1 MVKKIDLKKFF
12 KNKKILITGH
22 TGFKGSWLSAWLLK
36 FGCKVVGISKNIPTK
51 PSNFLSLNLNKKIKN
66 YFINIEN
73 FKDVKKIILKEK
85 PNIIFHFAAQ
95 AIVSESYKNPIDTV
109 NTNTIGSLNIL
120 HTSSLLKKKCVCI
133 MITSD
138 KCYFN
143 LEKNSGYNENSLLG
157 GKDMYSGSKA
167 AAEIILNSYFHS
179 FSKKNKNLLFC
190 TARAGNVIGGGDWS
204 KDRLIPDIMKAW
216 GKSRKAKIK
225 NSQSIRPWQHVLEPL
240 YGYMKTAYYL
250 HNKKILNGSSFNFGP
265 SSSKSYKVIDL
276 IKNLEIFRKQKKQYV
291 IQKTY
296 RFKETKI
303 LKLNSLKAKKKL
315 KWKTILNIKEMTFFI
330 SDWYNNFFNKKK
342 NMYDFTINQI
352 NQYEKKIEKD
362 LKSKGI

>member
-1 MVKKIDLKKFF
+1 MEIKKNLMVKKIDLKKFF

-51 PSNFLSLNLNKKIKN
+51 PSNFLSLSLNKKIKN
-66 YFINIEN
+66 YFINNEN

-85 PNIIFHFAAQ
+85 PDIIFHFAAQ
-95 AIVSESYKNPIDTV
+95 AIVSESYKNPIETV

-120 HTSSLLKKKCVCI
+120 HTSSLLKKKCICI

-216 GKSRKAKIK
+216 GKSRKVKIK

-296 RFKETKI
+296 SFKETKI
-303 LKLNSLKAKKKL
+303 LKLNSFKAKKKL

-330 SDWYNNFFNKKK
+330 SDWYNNFL
-342 NMYDFTINQI
+342 T
-352 NQYEKKIEKD
+352 KI
-362 LKSKGI
+362 ICMI